1 MNNSQFNNQQN
12 LYTQQN
18 SEQQYHYKMGY
29 DNATAEFKKK
39 DKRRKILTVVLVLFA
54 FALGAFFASPS
65 DADEV
70 KTTTEKTTSSTKQTT
85 STTTEKPEMSKKEY
99 KSSCEQLDFSKVV
112 RNPDKY
118 KGKLYKFVGEVIQCE
133 ETSAFLSDDK
143 ILTLRINVTKDEYG
157 FWNDTV
163 YVTYTLT
170 AGKDRILED
179 DIVTVYGECDGAET
193 YTSVLGNSV
202 TLPAFNAEYIEFH
215 D

>member
-1 MNNSQFNNQQN
+1 MNNSQFNN
-12 LYTQQN
+12 QQN

-99 KSSCEQLDFSKVV
+99 KSSCEQLNFSKVV

-157 FWNDTV
+157 FWDDTV

-202 TLPAFNAEYIEFH
+202 TLPAFNAEYIEFY

>member
-1 MNNSQFNNQQN
+1 MNNPQFNNQQN
-12 LYTQQN
+12 FYNQQN
-18 SEQQYHYKMGY
+18 SEQQYYYKMGY
-29 DNATAEFKKK
+29 DNATAELKKK

-85 STTTEKPEMSKKEY
+85 SPTTEKPEMSKKEY
-99 KSSCEQLDFSKVV
+99 KNSCEQLNFSKVV

-163 YVTYTLT
+163 YVTYTL
-170 AGKDRILED
+170 AARKDRILED

-202 TLPAFNAEYIEFH
+202 TLPAFNAEYIEFVN
-215 D
+215 